1 MEEMDE
7 LLAKYML
14 GEASGE
20 EIKVVDEWVKASDAN
35 LKYFNHFKQIWDNA
49 ATLKVESRL
58 DEDASWA
65 EFKQLAANPQPQAKI
80 RRMSTGWLKIAAMLL
95 LTIGAATV
103 VYKMLYTYPSQ
114 MLTLQAG
121 NVVKTDTLADGSVI
135 TLNKNS
141 SITYPDRFTGDSR
154 EITLAKGEAFF
165 EIAPDKTKPFLIHIN
180 DVVVKVVGTSFNIKK
195 QDTLT
200 KVIVETGVVQVIR
213 KKIVIRLK
221 PTETAEI
228 DRRSGRI
235 TKGVAAD
242 RLYNFYRTN
251 LLVADNTPLWRVVQ
265 ILNDAYN
272 ANITIADKRIANRP
286 ISTTFIIGSL
296 EDNLSVIRET
306 FNLQTVRKAGKII
319 IK

>member
-1 MEEMDE
+1 MDE

-20 EIKVVDEWVKASDAN
+20 EVKVVDEWVKASDAN
-35 LKYFNHFKQIWDNA
+35 LKYFNHFKQIWDTA

-58 DEDASWA
+58 DVDASWA
-65 EFKQLAANPQPQAKI
+65 EFKQLAANPQPQAKV
-80 RRMSTGWLKIAAMLL
+80 RRINSGWLKIAAMFLL
-95 LTIGAATV
+95 AIGAATII
-103 VYKMLYTYPSQ
+103 YKLLHTPPQ

-141 SITYPDRFTGDSR
+141 TITYPERFTGHSR
-154 EITLAKGEAFF
+154 EIALAKGEAFF
-165 EIAPDKTKPFLIHIN
+165 EIAPDKARPFLIHIN

-195 QDTLT
+195 EDTLT

-235 TKGVAAD
+235 KKGVAAD

-251 LLVADNTPLWRVVQ
+251 QLVADNTPLWRVVQ
-265 ILNDAYN
+265 ILNEAYN
-272 ANITIADKRIANRP
+272 ANITIADKRTANRLL
-286 ISTTFIIGSL
+286 STTLVIGSL

-306 FNLQTVRKAGKII
+306 FNLITVRKAGKII
-319 IK
+319 IQ

>member
-1 MEEMDE
+1 MDE

-20 EIKVVDEWVKASDAN
+20 EVKVVEEWVNASGAN
-35 LKYFNHFKQIWDNA
+35 QKYFNHFKQIWDTA
-49 ATLKVESRL
+49 AALKAESRL
-58 DEDASWA
+58 DIDASWA
-65 EFKQLAANPQPQAKI
+65 EFKQLAANPQPQAKV
-80 RRMSTGWLKIAAMLL
+80 RRLNSGWLRIAAMFL
-95 LTIGAATV
+95 LTIGAATII
-103 VYKMLYTYPSQ
+103 YKLLDTPPQ
-114 MLTLQAG
+114 MLTAQAG
-121 NVVKTDTLADGSVI
+121 KAVKTDTLADGSVI

-141 SITYPDRFTGDSR
+141 AITYPDRFTGDTR

-165 EIAPDKTKPFLIHIN
+165 EIKPDKAKPFLIHIN

-195 QDTLT
+195 EDTLT
-200 KVIVETGVVQVIR
+200 RVVVETGVVQVIR

-228 DRRSGRI
+228 DRRSGRM

-251 LLVADNTPLWRVVQ
+251 QLVADKTPLWRVVQ
-265 ILNDAYN
+265 ILNEAYN
-272 ANITIADKRIANRP
+272 ANITIPDKNTANRQL
-286 ISTTFIIGSL
+286 STTLVIGSL

-319 IK
+319 IQ

>member
-1 MEEMDE
+1 MDE

-35 LKYFNHFKQIWDNA
+35 LKYFSHFKQIWNTA
-49 ATLKVESRL
+49 AALKVESKL
-58 DEDASWA
+58 DVDASWA
-65 EFKQLAANPQPQAKI
+65 EFKQLAANAQPQAQVK
-80 RRMSTGWLKIAAMLL
+80 RLGGGWLKVAAMLL
-95 LTIGAATV
+95 FTIGTAAL
-103 VYKMLYTYPSQ
+103 VYKLLDTPAQ
-114 MLTLQAG
+114 MLTLQTG
-121 NVVKTDTLADGSVI
+121 NVVKADTLADGSVI

-141 SITYPDRFTGDSR
+141 TITYPDKFTGDKR
-154 EITLAKGEAFF
+154 EITLVKGEAFF
-165 EIAPDKTKPFLIHIN
+165 EIAPDKAKPFLIHIN
-180 DVVVKVVGTSFNIKK
+180 DAVVKVVGTSFNIRR

-200 KVIVETGVVQVIR
+200 KIVVETGVVQVIR

-221 PTETAEI
+221 PNETAEI

-235 TKGVAAD
+235 KKGVATD

-251 LLVADNTPLWRVVQ
+251 QLVADNTPLWRVVQ
-265 ILNDAYN
+265 ILNEAYN
-272 ANITIADKRIANRP
+272 ANITIADKRTANRLL
-286 ISTTFIIGSL
+286 STTLVIGSL

-319 IK
+319 IQ